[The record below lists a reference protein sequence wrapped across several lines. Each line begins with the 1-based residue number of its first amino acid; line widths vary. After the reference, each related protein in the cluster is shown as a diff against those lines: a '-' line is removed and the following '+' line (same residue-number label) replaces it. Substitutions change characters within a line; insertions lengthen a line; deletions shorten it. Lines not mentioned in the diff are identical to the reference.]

1 MHKDMKMSH
10 DIRGSGISKLSET
23 KGESLVSSHVKN
35 VVQMVGE
42 HTGGSGFRK
51 VTDTQTGCSPASM
64 QSKTDGC

>member
-1 MHKDMKMSH
+1 MSH

-23 KGESLVSSHVKN
+23 KGGGLVSSHVKN

-51 VTDTQTGCSPASM
+51 KVTEAVHHHAC
-64 QSKTDGC
+64 